1 MTYEIIDLPEGEK
14 ITKNGFYRISLDRH
28 HNQPCD
34 GPSVTSG
41 VLRRMTKHGPS
52 KVWATHALNPDRHE
66 PKRTDALRLGS
77 AMAAFIEGGIDGLN
91 AEYQTVSENAPNR
104 PTSVQLRAL
113 KEGRASKSAIASIAF
128 WEDIDRDGREVIKEH
143 ELELMAAMGL
153 ALSKDPAA
161 SAVLGGEPEITM
173 AAYDERTK
181 LWFLSRPDNMNFQ
194 GLMSDYKKVNTGG
207 RRFDHFFC
215 SSRVD
220 DHGYDAQMGFAADV
234 FERLTGIWSDQA
246 GLVFQ
251 EDEPPHDVI
260 LLPIPEEDLRIGQFH
275 NNQAAMRFRECLDLG
290 HWPGPGEVIMPYHR
304 NDKARERILEEMQ
317 MAGVAP

>member
-1 MTYEIIDLPEGEK
+1 MTHEIITLEPGQL
-14 ITKNGFYRISLDRH
+14 ITEPGFYRIPLDVH
-28 HNQPCD
+28 HSQCCD

-41 VLRRMTKHGPS
+41 VLRKMNKHGPS
-52 KVWATHALNPDRHE
+52 KVWATHILNPNRHE

-91 AEYQTVSENAPNR
+91 AEYQTVAENAPNR
-104 PTSVQLRAL
+104 PTKAQLQAL
-113 KEGRASKSAIASIAF
+113 KEGRASKTAIASIAF
-128 WEDIDRDGREVIKEH
+128 WEEVDRDGREVIKEH

-153 ALSKDPAA
+153 ALSQDPAA

-317 MAGVAP
+317 TAGVAP